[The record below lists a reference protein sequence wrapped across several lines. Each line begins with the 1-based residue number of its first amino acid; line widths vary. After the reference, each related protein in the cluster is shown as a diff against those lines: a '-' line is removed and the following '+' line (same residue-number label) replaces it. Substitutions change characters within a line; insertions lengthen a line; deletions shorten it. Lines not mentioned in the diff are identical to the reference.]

1 MRKII
6 LCLCWL
12 SLSVACSEDNPNFE
26 EVEKEKPE
34 ENLPEQ
40 PEEPEEPE
48 EPQSEYEI
56 AGEVEL
62 YNESLAGDGYVLVN
76 DVGFN
81 RVYLIN
87 KDKAEI
93 RHEWELERGI
103 GNDAE
108 LIENSELLVSLI
120 ADDVSFSFG
129 GYGGVVQLVNPDNSV
144 KWSYIVAT
152 AFELGHHDVER
163 LPNGNILVLIWE
175 GRPLDEAQESFG
187 YAYQD
192 DVIYAEK
199 LIEINP
205 NTNEIV
211 WQWSSWDHTI
221 QDLNQD
227 KPNFGTIAEHPQ
239 LIDLNY
245 RDALR
250 EDDSFNGDIMHA
262 NGIAYD
268 EEHDLVFMSVN
279 FYSEVWVIDHNTTTE
294 EASGTAGD
302 LVYRFGNPGAYN
314 NTAGERSFFYNH
326 GVNMVPE
333 SNNVM
338 VYANGGL
345 GGVTQSVVYEL
356 QQPANYELKAE
367 SDNELQVLWSFTD
380 EDLFAPRV
388 SGAYRMSNGNTLI
401 TEGDYGCWEV
411 TQDKEVVW
419 KYEGTGFTWRAYP
432 YDKDDELLEAFEL

>member
-1 MRKII
+1 M
-6 LCLCWL
+6 
-12 SLSVACSEDNPNFE
+12 
-26 EVEKEKPE
+26 
-34 ENLPEQ
+34 
-40 PEEPEEPE
+40 
-48 EPQSEYEI
+48 
-56 AGEVEL
+56 
-62 YNESLAGDGYVLVN
+62 
-76 DVGFN
+76 
-81 RVYLIN
+81 
-87 KDKAEI
+87 
-93 RHEWELERGI
+93 
-103 GNDAE
+103 
-108 LIENSELLVSLI
+108 LVSLI

-245 RDALR
+245 RDPLR
-250 EDDSFNGDIMHA
+250 EADSFNGDIMHA

-367 SDNELQVLWSFTD
+367 SDNELQVVWSFTD

>member
-1 MRKII
+1 
-6 LCLCWL
+6 
-12 SLSVACSEDNPNFE
+12 
-26 EVEKEKPE
+26 
-34 ENLPEQ
+34 
-40 PEEPEEPE
+40 
-48 EPQSEYEI
+48 
-56 AGEVEL
+56 
-62 YNESLAGDGYVLVN
+62 
-76 DVGFN
+76 
-81 RVYLIN
+81 
-87 KDKAEI
+87 
-93 RHEWELERGI
+93 
-103 GNDAE
+103 
-108 LIENSELLVSLI
+108 
-120 ADDVSFSFG
+120 
-129 GYGGVVQLVNPDNSV
+129 
-144 KWSYIVAT
+144 
-152 AFELGHHDVER
+152 
-163 LPNGNILVLIWE
+163 
-175 GRPLDEAQESFG
+175 
-187 YAYQD
+187 
-192 DVIYAEK
+192 
-199 LIEINP
+199 
-205 NTNEIV
+205 
-211 WQWSSWDHTI
+211 
-221 QDLNQD
+221 
-227 KPNFGTIAEHPQ
+227 
-239 LIDLNY
+239 
-245 RDALR
+245 
-250 EDDSFNGDIMHA
+250 MHA

-367 SDNELQVLWSFTD
+367 SDNELQVVWSFTD
-380 EDLFAPRV
+380 GDLFAPRV